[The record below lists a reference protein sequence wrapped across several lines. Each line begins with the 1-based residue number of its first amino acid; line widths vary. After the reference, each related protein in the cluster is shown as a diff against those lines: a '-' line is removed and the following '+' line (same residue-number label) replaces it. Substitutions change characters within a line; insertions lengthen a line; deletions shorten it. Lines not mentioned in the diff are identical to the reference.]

1 VASAVVAV
9 RGCRLWRWGVDKKQ
23 GEERRSVTRVCFG
36 EKVARVEKGGEGGL
50 RRRLCGLWERRKEG
64 DPELRR

>member
-23 GEERRSVTRVCFG
+23 GEERKSVTHVCFG

-50 RRRLCGLWERRKEG
+50 RRRLCGLW
-64 DPELRR
+64 